1 MDKVTTATAAL
12 YGFRADTGLAG
23 DRYSWVGSAF
33 YFGYLFWCLPSG
45 SLLQRFPIAKL
56 MFVVQLLWGCI
67 LIATGFANN
76 FPTLMALRVILGA
89 LEAPIVLGNFLIISM
104 WYPRREQP
112 LRTGLMYTGLR

>member
-12 YGFRADTGLAG
+12 YGFRADTGLTG

-45 SLLQRFPIAKL
+45 SLLQRYPIAKL

-76 FPTLMALRVILGA
+76 FPTLMALRVCSEPWKLPLSPEISSLLACGTLDANSRCALVSCTLG
-89 LEAPIVLGNFLIISM
+89 
-104 WYPRREQP
+104 
-112 LRTGLMYTGLR
+112 